1 VKDHEFLLYDDD
13 RYITANTFVHNG
25 ITLESIAWA
34 FTTGHASNWHP
45 LTWLS
50 HMLDVERFGLQPAGH
65 LLTNVFFHLVNTVLL
80 LIVLRRMSGAFWQS
94 LFVAAVFALH
104 PLHVES
110 VAWAAERKDVLSGLF
125 WMLTLW
131 AYAFYVGQPS
141 SRRLLVVL
149 VVFALGLMAKPMLV
163 TLPIV
168 LLLLDLWPL
177 KRFHLLDEST
187 LSTKTPRRILTSL
200 LPLVKEKIPLFALTA
215 ISSVIT
221 YAVQQQ
227 GGAMSTVEGIALP
240 VRVAN
245 ALVAYVS
252 YLGKAFWPVQLAVF
266 YPHYGEQIPL
276 WQSIGALVVL
286 ALLTAGALLF
296 IRRAPFLTTGWLWF
310 LGTLVPVIGLVQ
322 VGAQSMADRYTYVPL
337 IGIAIMVAW
346 GAVELTAR
354 WRYRTIAL
362 TFAAAIALT
371 GMTLLSYRQIGYWK
385 NSLTLFEHA
394 LSVTKKNWLAHHN
407 LGTALL
413 RARQYEQARF
423 HFTKTLELYPSIAHT
438 HHNLANALV
447 ALGQPDSA
455 IVHYREALRLEPNF
469 EEAHVNLGILLA
481 QQNKTDEAMQHY
493 REAIRINPRYAP
505 AHYNLALLLSA
516 KGKLDDAFFHLTTV
530 LSIEPGDAEARR
542 EFESIR
548 LKLSKQSDE
557 R

>member
-1 VKDHEFLLYDDD
+1 
-13 RYITANTFVHNG
+13 
-25 ITLESIAWA
+25 
-34 FTTGHASNWHP
+34 
-45 LTWLS
+45 
-50 HMLDVERFGLQPAGH
+50 
-65 LLTNVFFHLVNTVLL
+65 
-80 LIVLRRMSGAFWQS
+80 
-94 LFVAAVFALH
+94 
-104 PLHVES
+104 
-110 VAWAAERKDVLSGLF
+110 
-125 WMLTLW
+125 
-131 AYAFYVGQPS
+131 
-141 SRRLLVVL
+141 
-149 VVFALGLMAKPMLV
+149 
-163 TLPIV
+163 
-168 LLLLDLWPL
+168 
-177 KRFHLLDEST
+177 
-187 LSTKTPRRILTSL
+187 
-200 LPLVKEKIPLFALTA
+200 VKEKIPLFALTA

-394 LSVTKKNWLAHHN
+394 LSVTEKNWLAHHN